1 MPVKRS
7 DGGGGESGGG
17 VGDADGGGEV
27 GGGRGGEVGG
37 GGEGVQVAAQT
48 SAPVVVLEGNAGSNA
63 LNAFMKLVA
72 VLEYHALSEAVRRAS
87 ISSIV

>member
-17 VGDADGGGEV
+17 VGGADG
-27 GGGRGGEVGG
+27 GGEVGG

-48 SAPVVVLEGNAGSNA
+48 SAPVVVLEGNDGSNA